1 MGSWV
6 LYGKLNILRK
16 DFDLINSR
24 RGILHF
30 CIMGMRKIRGIL
42 LVFGSLDEE
51 LVNSRSREGANGG
64 GGRWPVMV
72 AATV

>member
-1 MGSWV
+1 
-6 LYGKLNILRK
+6 
-16 DFDLINSR
+16 
-24 RGILHF
+24 
-30 CIMGMRKIRGIL
+30 MGMRKIRGIL

-72 AATV
+72 AVTV